1 MDMNNEIRK
10 RKCHGNRKNQRFRKR
25 CRARGMK
32 PATIAKLLERRNRL
46 NMMTGFH
53 QTNNNMM
60 ITTTTTPFG
69 TLSSQQRSSSIETTS
84 NSHKRKRIMSVQD
97 LRVNQATTTS
107 TKKMKKKTE
116 KMSLPLVQGNE
127 KRINKIFRYVLVMD
141 RIII

>member
-46 NMMTGFH
+46 NMMTGPQ
-53 QTNNNMM
+53 QTNNHTT
-60 ITTTTTPFG
+60 ITTTTPFG

-84 NSHKRKRIMSVQD
+84 NSQKRKRIMSIQD
-97 LRVNQATTTS
+97 LRANQATTTS

>member
-46 NMMTGFH
+46 NMMTGPQ
-53 QTNNNMM
+53 QTNNHTT
-60 ITTTTTPFG
+60 ITTTTPFD
-69 TLSSQQRSSSIETTS
+69 TSSQQRSYSIETTK
-84 NSHKRKRIMSVQD
+84 NSHKRKRIMSIQD
-97 LRVNQATTTS
+97 LRANQATTTS

-116 KMSLPLVQGNE
+116 KMSLPLVQVNE

>member
-46 NMMTGFH
+46 NMMTGPQ
-53 QTNNNMM
+53 QTNNHTT
-60 ITTTTTPFG
+60 ITTTVPFD
-69 TLSSQQRSSSIETTS
+69 TSSQQRSYSIETTN
-84 NSHKRKRIMSVQD
+84 NSHKRKRIMSIQD
-97 LRVNQATTTS
+97 LRADQATTTS

-116 KMSLPLVQGNE
+116 KMSLPLVQVNE

>member
-46 NMMTGFH
+46 NMMTGPQ
-53 QTNNNMM
+53 QTNNHTT
-60 ITTTTTPFG
+60 ITTTTPFD
-69 TLSSQQRSSSIETTS
+69 TSSQQRSYSIETTK
-84 NSHKRKRIMSVQD
+84 NSHKRKRIMSIQD
-97 LRVNQATTTS
+97 LRADQATTTS

-116 KMSLPLVQGNE
+116 KMSLTLVQGNE

>member
-46 NMMTGFH
+46 NMMTGPQ
-53 QTNNNMM
+53 QTNNHTT
-60 ITTTTTPFG
+60 ITTTIPFD
-69 TLSSQQRSSSIETTS
+69 TSSQQRSYSIETTN
-84 NSHKRKRIMSVQD
+84 NSHKRKRIMSIQD
-97 LRVNQATTTS
+97 LRADQATTTS

-116 KMSLPLVQGNE
+116 KMSLPLVQVNE